1 MGAESL
7 LGCGDMLFLPPGS
20 GRMIRLHGPL
30 VSEEESHTVVN
41 FWKGQAQP
49 EYKEEFLAKPD
60 EEEDGDGAAEDDEVF
75 DDPAYED
82 AVRIVIERDRRN
94 VVVIEVRRDHRSAS
108 LSVLSSEI
116 QSISSKP
123 RSM

>member
-1 MGAESL
+1 
-7 LGCGDMLFLPPGS
+7 
-20 GRMIRLHGPL
+20 MIRLHGPL

-49 EYKEEFLAKPD
+49 EYKEKFLAKPD

-82 AVRIVIERDRRN
+82 AVRIVIEMGKGFDLDAAKKASAGIRAGRSHSGRDGKRRH
-94 VVVIEVRRDHRSAS
+94 HRTAGWESSA
-108 LSVLSSEI
+108 
-116 QSISSKP
+116 
-123 RSM
+123 